1 MLLQTVEAS
10 SVAATPDGTGAAGG
24 LPIGADASPLT
35 GWRRVLGDWIVVG
48 GTAAVC
54 HVLGAVT
61 GLLLR
66 MLLDPAQMGIWQALK
81 LFRSYG
87 NYANLGISKGAA
99 RELTVALG
107 RGDTSAAERGLNLA
121 FTVNTL
127 TSLLYGGVLVGAGIW
142 IGCLGSG
149 AWAGLWA
156 VGLAAVGAMAVLGR
170 YVTFHV
176 TILRSRQAFST
187 TSQLSILEAVLTLA
201 VCGLATWRFGLP
213 GLYGGTLLVMLGA
226 LAFVTRR
233 RAAALAWAWDGAKIR
248 RLIAIGSPILLA
260 GTAGTL
266 FRSLDRLMIL
276 GYLSD
281 REFQLGCY
289 SLALMVTT
297 QLYGLGNMLSMV
309 MGPRY
314 GEKYGQSGDRRQV
327 ARLAARAT
335 ELQAVVMALPAALA
349 IVAAPPILS
358 RLLPDYHL
366 GLAPLAWLVPGV
378 VALGLALPASQYL
391 IAVNRQGRALT
402 AVVAAIALGAVGNHL
417 ALVGGYGLVGVA
429 AATALSYLAY
439 FLLAM
444 RISIWIELDRARR
457 LQHAAM
463 LGLALLPTITS
474 AMVLERVWAGVEADW
489 PTTAAKVAAVT
500 IVWMICAAVAWHHGR
515 WREAFRSAPAN

>member
-1 MLLQTVEAS
+1 M
-10 SVAATPDGTGAAGG
+10 
-24 LPIGADASPLT
+24 
-35 GWRRVLGDWIVVG
+35 LGDWTVVG

-54 HVLGAVT
+54 HVLGAAA

-127 TSLLYGGVLVGAGIW
+127 TSLLYGGVLVGAGVW
-142 IGCLGSG
+142 VGCVGGGSRAG
-149 AWAGLWA
+149 AWA
-156 VGLAAVGAMAVLGR
+156 VGLVAVGVMAAVGR

-176 TILRSRQAFST
+176 TILRSKQAFT
-187 TSQLSILEAVLTLA
+187 ITSQLSVLEAVLTLA
-201 VCGLATWRFGLP
+201 VCGLATWQWGLA
-213 GLYGGTLLVMLGA
+213 GLYGGTLVVMLGA
-226 LAFVTRR
+226 TVFVTQH
-233 RAAALAWAWDGAKIR
+233 RAATLAWAWDGAEIG
-248 RLIAIGSPILLA
+248 RLIRIGSPILLA

-266 FRSLDRLMIL
+266 LRSLDKLMIL

-314 GEKYGQSGDRRQV
+314 GEHYGRSGDRRAV

-335 ELQAVVMALPAALA
+335 ELQSAVMALPAAWA
-349 IVAAPPILS
+349 IVAAPAILG
-358 RLLPDYHL
+358 RLLPDYRP
-366 GLAPLAWLVPGV
+366 GLAPLVWLVPGV
-378 VALGLALPASQYL
+378 VALVLSLSANQYL
-391 IAVNRQGRALT
+391 VAIDRQGRALV
-402 AVVAAIALGAVGNHL
+402 AVLAAIALAAVGNHVAL
-417 ALVGGYGLVGVA
+417 AGGHGLVGVA
-429 AATALSYLAY
+429 AATSLSYLGC
-439 FLLAM
+439 FLVAM
-444 RISIWIELDRARR
+444 RISIWIELSRAER
-457 LQHAAM
+457 LRCGAM
-463 LGLALLPTITS
+463 LGLALLPSLAS
-474 AMVLERVWAGVEADW
+474 AIVLERLWPGVEASW
-489 PTTAAKVAAVT
+489 ATTAGKVAAVT
-500 IVWMICAAVAWHHGR
+500 IVWSLSAMVAWRHGS
-515 WREAFRSAPAN
+515 WGEALRRSTTT